1 MSMLNLS
8 FTNYNAEEFVW
19 DGPTISCLNLCH
31 GDLVS
36 DVVYKLGKKVCDLVD
51 DLNFEDLDL
60 ECLIDKCNDSYCL
73 DDRSLKNLFILL
85 NHNDCSLKEL
95 IDALVDS
102 FNDKKVINL
111 KLDLTCLKNCL
122 DITPPKYQFL
132 CADNGSVGDSI
143 SITYFTSE
151 DPTHQ
156 TLTLLNKE
164 CKRFNY
170 PSQTI
175 TIVSYT
181 SLNPGSLIQPIVRLS
196 IGFSNCSDC
205 ENYITEIFNINGEC
219 YKQQDISISNILQF
233 LIYRLCCIEGILVDM
248 DTRVSDMES
257 LYSSIVN
264 SWSVY
269 TEPSITSCL
278 SVNPLLHSLLT
289 SRLAN
294 TLCDIRDSLGSSLD
308 IQKTIAKSCEVSWI
322 SIDLP
327 NVCFPSSPNR
337 VVNNVIIGG
346 INYPINVAVGVG
358 DPISIVNA
366 LNNNLPVSLASFS
379 FNQNLNQLVYI
390 NQSSSPILIFMTDC
404 SGLSSIVINFV
415 EFSSSVYNLAQNSEN
430 QWYLLCNLISRVK
443 AKELSSCCIPS
454 CKDLKINFAEVY
466 IEDEGVYSLLFNK
479 NYGNI
484 IPAGWVDCGS
494 KLTVTDSNNISY
506 TYDIE
511 FQQDFTYDLDL
522 SGLNTGKPL
531 TLNIK
536 TCLSNGSLTCKECI
550 TKTLPA
556 VQDAC
561 SLCRI
566 CAGGSVSTDQI
577 KVTYTTADNDNIR
590 SSILSSGMCLTFKVP
605 EESPIITS
613 IMILRAGSDIELY
626 VDPSTQCSEN
636 IILPQPKINTCW
648 FFPIPL
654 SESFNINMK
663 QWQNLSPFFKLD
675 FDFSENLTN
684 SFKFKTLKSD
694 VGITNLSPT
703 NTLDV
708 ELINANSSLPL
719 GVPAG
724 SMNPDEIIIKPSVPT
739 YSLGAIASV
748 TTCGQIVG
756 THSGDTNAPGRIT
769 VGITNAGSQQELTFD
784 YYNENNLGLILELQ
798 GQDPSNIP
806 ELTITDP
813 VTGTEM
819 IIKGQLYDD
828 CTCQ

>member
-8 FTNYNAEEFVW
+8 FTNYKSDEFIW
-19 DGPTISCLNLCH
+19 DGPNIPCLKLCH
-31 GDLVS
+31 GDKVS
-36 DVVYKLGKKVCDLVD
+36 DLVYKLGEKVCDLLKD
-51 DLNFEDLDL
+51 INFEDLDL
-60 ECLIDKCNDSYCL
+60 NCLIDTCNDSYCL
-73 DDRSLKNLFILL
+73 EDKSLKNIFILL

-95 IDALVDS
+95 IDNLVDS
-102 FNDKKVINL
+102 FNNKKVINL
-111 KLDLTCLKNCL
+111 KLDLSCLKDCL
-122 DITPPKYQFL
+122 DLTPPKYQFL
-132 CADNGSVGDSI
+132 CADNGSVGESI

-156 TLTLLNKE
+156 TITLLNKE

-170 PSQTI
+170 PSQII

-181 SLNPGSLIQPIVRLS
+181 SLTPGSLIQPFVRLS
-196 IGFSNCSDC
+196 IGFSSCSDC

-219 YKQQDISISNILQF
+219 YKQQEINISNILQF

-248 DTRVSDMES
+248 NTRVSDMES

-269 TEPSITSCL
+269 SEPSITSCL

-294 TLCDIRDSLGSSLD
+294 TLCDIRESLGSTLD
-308 IQKTIAKSCEVSWI
+308 IQKTIAKSCKVSWI

-327 NVCFPSSPNR
+327 DNCFPSSPNR
-337 VVNNVIIGG
+337 VVNNVIIDG

-379 FNQNLNQLVYI
+379 YNQNLNQLIYI

-415 EFSSSVYNLAQNSEN
+415 EFSNSVYNLAQNSEN
-430 QWYLLCNLISRVK
+430 QWYVLCNLISRVK

-466 IEDEGVYSLLFNK
+466 IEDEEVYSLIFNK
-479 NYGNI
+479 NYGNV
-484 IPAGWVDCGS
+484 IPEGWVDCGS
-494 KLTVTDSNNISY
+494 TITVTDSNNISY
-506 TYDIE
+506 TYNIE
-511 FQQDFTYDLDL
+511 LQEDFTYDLDL

-536 TCLSNGSLTCKECI
+536 SCLSNGSLTCKECI

-556 VQDAC
+556 VKNAC

-577 KVTYTTADNDNIR
+577 KVTYTTSDNNNVR
-590 SSILSSGMCLTFKVP
+590 SSILSPGTCLTFKIP
-605 EESPIITS
+605 EEEPTITS
-613 IMILRAGSDIELY
+613 IVTLKADSDIELY

-636 IILPQPKINTCW
+636 LVLPIAKQNTCW
-648 FFPIPL
+648 FFKLPL
-654 SESFNINMK
+654 SQSFNLKIGSFSTI
-663 QWQNLSPFFKLD
+663 QVPLHATID
-675 FDFSENLTN
+675 FDFVNNNTHIFEYSKLKIDAGEIPI
-684 SFKFKTLKSD
+684 SGKTLSSIAAS
-694 VGITNLSPT
+694 G
-703 NTLDV
+703 NTLNSTTDSLTIYP
-708 ELINANSSLPL
+708 EIPSGLINVPNSYKCSSILTEHTGSYDNTLFPGD
-719 GVPAG
+719 GV
-724 SMNPDEIIIKPSVPT
+724 I
-739 YSLGAIASV
+739 
-748 TTCGQIVG
+748 
-756 THSGDTNAPGRIT
+756 
-769 VGITNAGSQQELTFD
+769 
-784 YYNENNLGLILELQ
+784 LILLNNPNANKQLQQIYTVDNEIGIILEIQ
-798 GQDPSNIP
+798 GQSITSIP
-806 ELTITDP
+806 ELTIVDP
-813 VTGTEM
+813 ITGTEM

-828 CTCQ
+828 CSCQ

>member
-95 IDALVDS
+95 IDTLVDL

-122 DITPPKYQFL
+122 DLTPPKYQFL

-164 CKRFNY
+164 CKRFDY
-170 PSQTI
+170 PSQTL

-181 SLNPGSLIQPIVRLS
+181 SLNPGSLIQPFVKLS
-196 IGFSNCSDC
+196 IGFSSCSDC

-248 DTRVSDMES
+248 DARVSDMES

-269 TEPSITSCL
+269 NEPSITSCL

-294 TLCDIRDSLGSSLD
+294 TLCDIRDSLGTSLD

-327 NVCFPSSPNR
+327 DACFPSSPNR
-337 VVNNVIIGG
+337 VVNNVIIDGV
-346 INYPINVAVGVG
+346 NYPINVAVGVG

-415 EFSSSVYNLAQNSEN
+415 EFSNSVYNLAQNSEN
-430 QWYLLCNLISRVK
+430 QWYVLCNLISRVK

-454 CKDLKINFAEVY
+454 CKDIKINFAEVY
-466 IEDEGVYSLLFNK
+466 IEDEGVYSLIFNK

-484 IPAGWVDCGS
+484 IPEGWVDCGS
-494 KLTVTDSNNISY
+494 TITVTDINNISF

-511 FQQDFTYDLDL
+511 LQQDFTYDLDL

-550 TKTLPA
+550 TKTLPS

-561 SLCRI
+561 SFCRI
-566 CAGGSVSTDQI
+566 CAGGSILTDQI

-590 SSILSSGMCLTFKVP
+590 SSILSPGTCLTFKVP
-605 EESPIITS
+605 DENPSIKSITR
-613 IMILRAGSDIELY
+613 LVLNSDIDIYL
-626 VDPSTQCSEN
+626 DPSTECSEN
-636 IILPQPKINTCW
+636 LILPTIKENTCW
-648 FFPIPL
+648 FFPLPI
-654 SESFNINMK
+654 SESFNVVLDDSNAAVPP
-663 QWQNLSPFFKLD
+663 LVHLD
-675 FDFSENLTN
+675 FDFKANPNQTYDYMQLKLN
-684 SFKFKTLKSD
+684 SSTFVSLSGKTLGVVTIKGNPTGSTSD
-694 VGITNLSPT
+694 SATLSP
-703 NTLDV
+703 NNPIYPQSLIKSSKSCSATLV
-708 ELINANSSLPL
+708 E
-719 GVPAG
+719 
-724 SMNPDEIIIKPSVPT
+724 
-739 YSLGAIASV
+739 Y
-748 TTCGQIVG
+748 
-756 THSGDTNAPGRIT
+756 SGDLNQDGIMT
-769 VGITNAGSQQELTFD
+769 VGFAGFNQDKDINYS
-784 YYNENNLGLILELQ
+784 YNVSGNMGIILELE
-798 GQDPSNIP
+798 GQDSVDIP
-806 ELTITDP
+806 QLTIVDP
-813 VTGTEM
+813 ITATEL
-819 IIKGQLYDD
+819 IINGQLYND
-828 CTCQ
+828 CDCQ